1 MSAIVSVKI
10 SGLEELADALER
22 KPLAAAKAVVRKCL
36 RASARVFWQEMRQRV
51 RRGWHVFESKGSGRS
66 REFGFLAD
74 HIGIKIRVRG
84 DELGGTAQVGPVK
97 KGYWE
102 LFLEFGTRKMAAIPF
117 IRPAFESRKQDALDK
132 YISTA
137 RESLKQD
144 MGIS

>member
-10 SGLEELADALER
+10 SGVEQLAEALER

-36 RASARVFWQEMRQRV
+36 RAGARVFWQEMRQRV
-51 RRGWHVFESKGSGRS
+51 RRGWHVFGGKDGGRS

-74 HIGIKIRVRG
+74 HIGIKISVRG
-84 DELGGTAQVGPVK
+84 DELGGTAHVGPVK
-97 KGYWE
+97 KGFWD
-102 LFLEFGTRKMAAIPF
+102 LFLEFGTRKMAAVPF

-132 YISTA
+132 YVSTA

-144 MGIS
+144 LGIR